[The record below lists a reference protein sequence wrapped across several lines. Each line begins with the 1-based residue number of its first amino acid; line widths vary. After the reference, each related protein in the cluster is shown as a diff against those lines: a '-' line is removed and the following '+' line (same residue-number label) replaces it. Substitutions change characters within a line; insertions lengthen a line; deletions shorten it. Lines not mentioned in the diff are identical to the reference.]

1 MNNRILTIIFSTLAA
16 MFTELNAL
24 ILSGCERDP
33 DMDDIPAPVG
43 PAQDAA
49 AILAGAPAIQPGP
62 TADTVTVNKAMQP
75 GQTETAAPPIEPGPG
90 SPLPGVDTLPP
101 GPVPGTVV
109 AGPGTVVA
117 GPGAAPGV
125 TVDVEGIPW
134 DKRIHS
140 SGKTFYKSKAAN
152 GAPKGAWKLKKG
164 VDAVTVAQIK
174 TELAGG
180 APAGTAAPAVIP
192 ATTPATTAPGETTEV
207 CTDIY
212 TWASLVEKAT
222 AAGITPEV
230 MAAAC
235 QKFNVPG
242 IIELQDQALLIP
254 VVGKELGL

>member
-1 MNNRILTIIFSTLAA
+1 MNTRILTIIFSTLAA

-24 ILSGCERDP
+24 ILSRCERDP
-33 DMDDIPAPVG
+33 DMDEIESVFNDIPAPVG
-43 PAQDAA
+43 SATDAA
-49 AILAGAPAIQPGP
+49 AILSGAPEIQ
-62 TADTVTVNKAMQP
+62 VTKALQP
-75 GQTETAAPPIEPGPG
+75 GQTETAAPPG
-90 SPLPGVDTLPP
+90 
-101 GPVPGTVV
+101 GTVAAPPAPV
-109 AGPGTVVA
+109 AGVTVTGNTPPTVD
-117 GPGAAPGV
+117 PNAP
-125 TVDVEGIPW
+125 VDVEGIPW

-192 ATTPATTAPGETTEV
+192 ASTAPGETTEV